1 MENYKHDLEYIN
13 GRDSHLELQ
22 LNSMKR
28 IENNMRQIY
37 KKMKIILLIVAI
49 IVVLVVF
56 VSAFLLWHDIQ
67 ILQKIESM
75 QNTEGIRAIEHID

>member
-1 MENYKHDLEYIN
+1 
-13 GRDSHLELQ
+13 
-22 LNSMKR
+22 
-28 IENNMRQIY
+28 
-37 KKMKIILLIVAI
+37 MKIILLIVAI

-75 QNTEGIRAIEHID
+75 QNTEGIRAIEHIDWDSNIVINWPQLLFA